1 MTEQANIN
9 EVEEIFKSLSL
20 STILVAAVQTLGEI
34 RVDAKLFMNM
44 AKEDRELKVDLI
56 DGQEFVFTLKE
67 KDESESN
74 NDKLITDFE

>member
-1 MTEQANIN
+1 MTEESSTN

-20 STILVAAVQTLGEI
+20 SAILVAAIQTLGEI

-56 DGQEFVFTLKE
+56 DGQTFVFTLKE
-67 KDESESN
+67 KDGSGN
-74 NDKLITDFE
+74 NENNLITDFE

>member
-1 MTEQANIN
+1 MTEQTNTN

-20 STILVAAVQTLGEI
+20 SAILVAAVQTLGEI

-44 AKEDRELKVDLI
+44 AKEDRDLKVDLI
-56 DGQEFVFTLKE
+56 DGETFVFTLKE
-67 KDESESN
+67 KNESESN

>member
-1 MTEQANIN
+1 MTEESSTN

-20 STILVAAVQTLGEI
+20 SAILVAAIQTLGEI

-56 DGQEFVFTLKE
+56 DGQTFVFTLKE
-67 KDESESN
+67 KNGSGN
-74 NDKLITDFE
+74 NENNLITDFE

>member
-1 MTEQANIN
+1 MTEESGTN

-20 STILVAAVQTLGEI
+20 SAILVAAIQTLGEI

-56 DGQEFVFTLKE
+56 DGQTFVFTLKE
-67 KDESESN
+67 KNGSGN
-74 NDKLITDFE
+74 NENDLITDFE

>member
-1 MTEQANIN
+1 MTEESGTN

-20 STILVAAVQTLGEI
+20 SAILVAAIQTLGEI

-56 DGQEFVFTLKE
+56 DGQTFVFALKE
-67 KDESESN
+67 KDGSGN
-74 NDKLITDFE
+74 NDNDLITDFE